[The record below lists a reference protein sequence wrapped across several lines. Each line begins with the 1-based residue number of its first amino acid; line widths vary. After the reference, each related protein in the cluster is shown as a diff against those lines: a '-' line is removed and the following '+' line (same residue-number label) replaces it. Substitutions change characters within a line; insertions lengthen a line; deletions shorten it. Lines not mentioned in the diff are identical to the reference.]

1 MISSADVRHLRC
13 LPHSLKTLFQRLQ
26 INIQVK
32 GAIGHN
38 VHLGLKRIISAR
50 FDPKIMLTFENRIA
64 IPLGGKVSRTSN
76 EHSIDVDE
84 SLCWMDLEDQ
94 VCGIGSDDLRIYGT
108 RNSQQVYS
116 GASCGKGVGHRFVIW
131 LGMKRRSVNQ
141 GSGMKVAAD
150 VQIRPE
156 EEQGTGRGEEV
167 SFRDANKEMIP
178 TKRDG
183 ES

>member
-1 MISSADVRHLRC
+1 M
-13 LPHSLKTLFQRLQ
+13 RLSPKVMFV
-26 INIQVK
+26 NYRER
-32 GAIGHN
+32 
-38 VHLGLKRIISAR
+38 RILA
-50 FDPKIMLTFENRIA
+50 K
-64 IPLGGKVSRTSN
+64 SRKKL
-76 EHSIDVDE
+76 VD
-84 SLCWMDLEDQ
+84 
-94 VCGIGSDDLRIYGT
+94 DDLRIYGT

-131 LGMKRRSVNQ
+131 LGMRRRSVNQ

-156 EEQGTGRGEEV
+156 EEQGTGREEEV
-167 SFRDANKEMIP
+167 SFRDANKKMIP